1 LGSDAIVLDVKTG
14 SGAFMKT
21 VAEAERLARL
31 MVDIGNGAGRR
42 TVALITDMDRPLGNN
57 IGNAL
62 EVKEAV
68 ETLNGKGPEDLKEV
82 CIELA
87 ANMLFVAGKGEIELC
102 RNLAAEAIEK
112 RTALNKLIEMV
123 IRQGGDPKVIEDTS
137 KLPRAEFRAEW
148 KAEKSGFVE
157 KMNAERLGIA
167 SVLLGAGRKTKE
179 EAIDP
184 AAGIELV
191 KKTRDK
197 VEKGE
202 TIAFLY
208 ASDEN
213 RIHEALQ
220 VLKSSIVIG
229 PEPVPE
235 KPMILGRIQ

>member
-1 LGSDAIVLDVKTG
+1 
-14 SGAFMKT
+14 
-21 VAEAERLARL
+21 
-31 MVDIGNGAGRR
+31 
-42 TVALITDMDRPLGNN
+42 
-57 IGNAL
+57 
-62 EVKEAV
+62 
-68 ETLNGKGPEDLKEV
+68 
-82 CIELA
+82 
-87 ANMLFVAGKGEIELC
+87 
-102 RNLAAEAIEK
+102 
-112 RTALNKLIEMV
+112 
-123 IRQGGDPKVIEDTS
+123 
-137 KLPRAEFRAEW
+137 
-148 KAEKSGFVE
+148 
-157 KMNAERLGIA
+157 MNAERLGIA